1 MKKCNKGGEICNM
14 VKDEIKN
21 KDEIKKD
28 EAEFYRLQDLLL
40 ASPTIEER
48 TKYAWMLY
56 PIIKSAMASAL
67 KQRAN
72 NHFIYDYENTLEELT
87 TSLVERF
94 IKRPRRYTYFKTL
107 VYYKSLEYWQ
117 PKYKEHESLD
127 EFLESKEMNED
138 RLCYVKDEETGIY
151 HLT

>member
-1 MKKCNKGGEICNM
+1 MGGIYAMDKE
-14 VKDEIKN
+14 VSKT

-28 EAEFYRLQDLLL
+28 EQEFYRIQDLLL
-40 ASPTIEER
+40 EAPTIEER

-107 VYYKSLEYWQ
+107 VYYKSLDYWQ

-138 RLCYVKDEETGIY
+138 RLCYVRDEETGMY
-151 HLT
+151 SLD

>member
-1 MKKCNKGGEICNM
+1 MKKCNKGGIYAM

-21 KDEIKKD
+21 KEEIKKD
-28 EAEFYRLQDLLL
+28 EAEFYRIQDLLL

-48 TKYAWMLY
+48 TKYAWMMY

-87 TSLVERF
+87 ETLVERF
-94 IKRPRRYTYFKTL
+94 IKRPKRYKYFKTL
-107 VYYKSLEYWQ
+107 IYYKSLDYWL
-117 PKYKEHESLD
+117 PKYREIESLN
-127 EFLESKEMNED
+127 ELLESKEMNED
-138 RLCYVKDEETGIY
+138 RLCYVKDEETGMY